1 MKSLFQSSREQVSES
16 LAGKALAAV
25 LIASLSITC
34 SAQAAPAQNDLASVS
49 DATTTIHRADTDAQ
63 TIHVTVGH
71 SFFLDTKARLRKVYI
86 ADPLVLD
93 SITLSPNEIIVTA
106 MTPGITSLILL
117 DEDGHAQS
125 YVVSS
130 DIDVEGLRIAMSQA
144 MRSDAVNV
152 QGRVGRI
159 VLSGKV
165 PTSADSD
172 AAAKLASLYS
182 KDVANALTIAPV
194 HPKQVRLQVRILE
207 VDRSKVLQLGIN
219 LFNPGGNTSFI
230 AGATTGQFPSAATLT
245 PSTTGNAIGMLTTTS
260 PLNFLLYSAK
270 LNLGATIQDLQSK
283 QVLQILA
290 EPTITTIS
298 GQTANFLSG
307 GQFPFPVVQP
317 GSGAGSTSVV
327 TIQFREYG
335 VKVEFTPTVN
345 DDGTIRLKVTP
356 EVSSLDYTNSVTIGG
371 LQVPALSTRRAQTEV
386 ELRSDQSFAIS
397 GLLDQRT
404 TDLMSKTPGASSIPI
419 IGALFKSKNVNHATT
434 ELIVVVTPTVV
445 DPLSDTVEPK
455 QPDLPIPTLDTGAFD
470 KSLGK
475 NLSPTPA
482 APPVKPGQPY
492 AGDLAPVQPAAAPAP
507 APTVVATPAPAPV
520 PAVSA
525 TVAPAPAAAPQ
536 SVPAPPAPKP
546 SVVAVAPPAPSPAY
560 TQPAAIAPAPAPV
573 APAPAPAI
581 AIAPAPP
588 APAPYTQPLPVASGP
603 AAAPLPSPAPE
614 PLVDAP
620 LATIAVPTVI
630 APALDSPEHDL
641 PSPPAA
647 FPDTGRVAVQAA
659 SAAARP
665 MVQIMALSNNQ
676 DEEAMVSALRRHGYN
691 VAVTRDPKDSMLHL
705 EVGPFAD
712 DSAAQA
718 MRQRLLLEGYNASV
732 K

>member
-1 MKSLFQSSREQVSES
+1 MSND
-16 LAGKALAAV
+16 AA
-25 LIASLSITC
+25 
-34 SAQAAPAQNDLASVS
+34 
-49 DATTTIHRADTDAQ
+49 TIHRADTDAQ
-63 TIHVTVGH
+63 AIHVTVGH
-71 SFFLDTKARLRKVYI
+71 SFFLDTKPRLRKVYI
-86 ADPLVLD
+86 ADPAVLD

-106 MTPGITSLILL
+106 MAPGITSLILL

-130 DIDVEGLRIAMSQA
+130 DIDVEGLRVAMSQA
-144 MRSDAVNV
+144 MRSDSVDV

-165 PTSADSD
+165 PTDAASD
-172 AAAKLASLYS
+172 AAFKLASLYS
-182 KDVANALTIAPV
+182 KDVANALTVATI

-207 VDRSKVLQLGIN
+207 VDRSKVLQMGIN
-219 LFNPGGNTSFI
+219 LFNPGGNTSFL
-230 AGATTGQFPSAATLT
+230 AQTTTGQY
-245 PSTTGNAIGMLTTTS
+245 PSTSTLSQAVSGAIGALATSS
-260 PLNFLLYSAK
+260 PLNFLLYSSK
-270 LNLGATIQDLQSK
+270 LNLGATIQDLQNK

-345 DDGTIRLKVTP
+345 EDGTIRLKVTP
-356 EVSSLDYTNSVTIGG
+356 EVSSLDYTNAVSIGG
-371 LQVPALSTRRAQTEV
+371 STVPALATRRAQTEV
-386 ELRSDQSFAIS
+386 ELRSGQSFAIS

-445 DPLSDTVEPK
+445 DPLSDSVEPR

-475 NLSPTPA
+475 NLNPTPA
-482 APPVKPGQPY
+482 APPLKPGQPY
-492 AGDLAPVQPAAAPAP
+492 SVIQIPAA
-507 APTVVATPAPAPV
+507 PTAAPAPV
-520 PAVSA
+520 PATSA
-525 TVAPAPAAAPQ
+525 VTAPARGPQVTPATPMPQPSVAAAASKVAPSAQPQ
-536 SVPAPPAPKP
+536 PV
-546 SVVAVAPPAPSPAY
+546 
-560 TQPAAIAPAPAPV
+560 TTAPV
-573 APAPAPAI
+573 ATVP
-581 AIAPAPP
+581 IAPKSYA
-588 APAPYTQPLPVASGP
+588 QPLPTVSASASAVAAPGTPTFSAQP
-603 AAAPLPSPAPE
+603 LSAFSAPLPVPVQTPAPMA
-614 PLVDAP
+614 LVNAP
-620 LATIAVPTVI
+620 VAIIAVPTVT
-630 APALDSPEHDL
+630 APALDSVDQNI
-641 PSPPAA
+641 SSPAA
-647 FPDTGRVAVQAA
+647 IQSVDRAATQAA
-659 SAAARP
+659 NVAAHS

-676 DEEAMVSALRRHGYN
+676 DADAMVSALRRHGYN
-691 VAVTRDPKDSMLHL
+691 VAVSRDPQDSMLHL

-712 DSAAQA
+712 SSAAQA
-718 MRQRLLLEGYNASV
+718 MRQRLLLEGYNATV

>member
-1 MKSLFQSSREQVSES
+1 VRFSASLTRTALRTACAAG
-16 LAGKALAAV
+16 LA
-25 LIASLSITC
+25 ASLST
-34 SAQAAPAQNDLASVS
+34 QTAAPQSDLAATN
-49 DATTTIHRADTDAQ
+49 DTTTIHRADTDAQ

-71 SFFLDTKARLRKVYI
+71 SFFLDTKPRLRKVYI
-86 ADPLVLD
+86 ADPAVLD

-106 MTPGITSLILL
+106 MAPGITSLILL

-130 DIDVEGLRIAMSQA
+130 DIDVEGLRAAMTQA
-144 MRSDAVNV
+144 MRSDSVDV

-165 PTSADSD
+165 PTDAASD
-172 AAAKLASLYS
+172 AAVKLASLYS
-182 KDVANALTIAPV
+182 KDIANAMTVAPV

-219 LFNPGGNTSFI
+219 LFNPGGNTSFL
-230 AGATTGQFPSAATLT
+230 AQTTTGQFPSSSTL
-245 PSTTGNAIGMLTTTS
+245 SQGVAGAIGNLSTTS
-260 PLNFLLYSAK
+260 PLNFLLYSSK

-345 DDGTIRLKVTP
+345 DDGTIRLKVMP
-356 EVSSLDYTNSVTIGG
+356 EVSSLDYTNAVTIGG

-386 ELRSDQSFAIS
+386 ELRSNQSFAIS

-404 TDLMSKTPGASSIPI
+404 TDLMSKTPGAASIPI

-455 QPDLPIPTLDTGAFD
+455 QPDLPIPTLDTGSFD

-475 NLSPTPA
+475 NLNPTPT
-482 APPVKPGQPY
+482 APPLKPGQPFSNNQ
-492 AGDLAPVQPAAAPAP
+492 APVLSPAAAPS
-507 APTVVATPAPAPV
+507 PV
-520 PAVSA
+520 PATSA
-525 TVAPAPAAAPQ
+525 TVAPAIAPQAAPATQ
-536 SVPAPPAPKP
+536 P
-546 SVVAVAPPAPSPAY
+546 SV
-560 TQPAAIAPAPAPV
+560 
-573 APAPAPAI
+573 
-581 AIAPAPP
+581 APAPP
-588 APAPYTQPLPVASGP
+588 AAKVASTSQPQLVAPVSTPSVPAPSVQPLPAASTSASTAAGSVPWGP
-603 AAAPLPSPAPE
+603 AYSAQPLPAFPAPVSS
-614 PLVDAP
+614 PVQPSAP
-620 LATIAVPTVI
+620 EAVVNAPVAFMAVPTVT
-630 APALDSPEHDL
+630 APALDSPEQNINY
-641 PSPPAA
+641 SAA
-647 FPDTGRVAVQAA
+647 TQNVGRAATQAA
-659 SAAARP
+659 DAATHP

-676 DEEAMVSALRRHGYN
+676 DADAMVSALRRHGYN
-691 VAVTRDPKDSMLHL
+691 VAVSRDPQDSMLHL

-712 DSAAQA
+712 NSAAQA
-718 MRQRLLLEGYNASV
+718 MRQRLLLEGYNATV

>member
-1 MKSLFQSSREQVSES
+1 MKSLLQSNSES
-16 LAGKALAAV
+16 FAARALATV
-25 LIASLSITC
+25 LIASLSVTC
-34 SAQAAPAQNDLASVS
+34 SAQAAPAPNDLASVS

-165 PTSADSD
+165 PSSADSD

-245 PSTTGNAIGMLTTTS
+245 PSTTGNAIGTLATTS

-298 GQTANFLSG
+298 GETANFLSG

-345 DDGTIRLKVTP
+345 DDGTIRLKVMP

-386 ELRSDQSFAIS
+386 ELRSNQSFAIS

-482 APPVKPGQPY
+482 APPLKPGQPY
-492 AGDLAPVQPAAAPAP
+492 AGDLAPVSPAAAPAP
-507 APTVVATPAPAPV
+507 APAVVATPAPLPV

-525 TVAPAPAAAPQ
+525 IAAPAPAPQIAPA
-536 SVPAPPAPKP
+536 PAPPAPKP
-546 SVVAVAPPAPSPAY
+546 SVVAVAPPVPSPAY
-560 TQPAAIAPAPAPV
+560 TQPAAIT
-573 APAPAPAI
+573 PAPAPAI

-588 APAPYTQPLPVASGP
+588 APAPYTQPLAVASGP
-603 AAAPLPSPAPE
+603 AAAPLPSPAAE
-614 PLVDAP
+614 TLVDAP

-641 PSPPAA
+641 ASPPAA
-647 FPDTGRVAVQAA
+647 LPNLDRVAVRAA

-718 MRQRLLLEGYNASV
+718 MRQRLLLEGYNATV
-732 K
+732 KQ